1 MKTNNDLPTW
11 DLTAMYK
18 SIADWE
24 RDAAK
29 IKPLVEKFAS
39 YRGRLA
45 ESPKIMREAIEAG
58 DAASRLTSKV
68 HCYAH
73 LLSDEDTS
81 NNPNRARLD
90 KLETMLASLSELEA
104 WFDPEFM
111 QIPDDTMQ
119 KFLASPELAFYRRS
133 MEELL
138 REKAHTLSEPE
149 ERILGTLSDV
159 LGSSAN
165 TFELLNDADLD
176 FGTVRDSAGK
186 PVKLTHGSYRRL
198 LEEPDRA
205 VRKKAFTKLYKTYRQ
220 FRNTFASTL
229 DGEIKNH
236 AAMAKLR
243 HYPSCLAAEL
253 SDDNVPEEVYTNL
266 ISTVHDKLGHF
277 YSYMALRRRMMKLD
291 KLDMYDIYNPLL
303 PAVRKRYEFPQAEAL
318 VKEAL
323 APLGDEYLRDLDRA
337 FTQRWIDVPERKG
350 KRSGAYSSGCFDSY
364 PYLLLNYN
372 YALDDVFTLAHELGH
387 SMHSFYSHRHQKYH
401 YAGYR
406 IFVAEVASTT
416 NEILLSEHL
425 LSKAQSSDER
435 AYLYGHLLD
444 EIRGTIYRQTMFAEF
459 ELELHRKAE
468 AGIPLSADEL
478 TKRYYELNKLYYGDN
493 VNADP
498 LIGLEWA
505 RIPHFY
511 YDFYV
516 YKYATGMSAALV
528 LARNLLSG
536 DEKKREAYLNF
547 LRAGD
552 SKDVLDIMKDAG
564 VDLST
569 PAPVAAALDYFGEI
583 VGKLERELGL

>member
-1 MKTNNDLPTW
+1 
-11 DLTAMYK
+11 MYK

-81 NNPNRARLD
+81 NNTNRARLD

-111 QIPDDTMQ
+111 QIPDATMQ

-149 ERILGTLSDV
+149 ERILGALSDV
-159 LGSSAN
+159 LGSSAS

-176 FGTVRDSAGK
+176 FGSLRDSSGK
-186 PVKLTHGSYRRL
+186 LVKLTHGSYRRL

-277 YSYMALRRRMMKLD
+277 YSYMKLRRRMMKLD

-303 PAVRKRYEFPQAEAL
+303 PAVTEHYSFDRAEKL

-323 APLGDEYLRDLDRA
+323 APLGEEYVRDLGRA
-337 FTQRWIDVPERKG
+337 FEERWIDAPERKG
-350 KRSGAYSSGCFDSY
+350 KRSGAYSSGCYDSN

-372 YALDDVFTLAHELGH
+372 STLDDVFTLAHELGH
-387 SMHSFYSHRHQKYH
+387 SMHSFYSHRSQQYH

-416 NEILLSEHL
+416 NEILLSEYL
-425 LSKAQSSDER
+425 LKHAKSGEQR

-459 ELELHRKAE
+459 ELSLHRKAE
-468 AGIPLSADEL
+468 AGIPFTADEL
-478 TKRYYELNKLYYGDN
+478 SNEYYALNKLYYGDA
-493 VNADP
+493 VEADK

-528 LARNLLSG
+528 LAKNLLSG
-536 DEKKREAYLNF
+536 DPAKREAYLGF

-569 PAPVAAALDYFGEI
+569 PAPVAAALDYFGDTVE
-583 VGKLERELGL
+583 KLRLELGL